1 MNKKGFTLI
10 ELLAVIVILAI
21 IALIATPIVLNII
34 NDAKEESG
42 LRSAEFYLKSL
53 ELSIAQAVLDGQNIE
68 DGTYNI
74 MPNGNLCLENYQENN
89 KQVVC
94 NDSGDGN
101 PNNNELIVEVKGK
114 VPASG
119 TIAIQNGQVGDISL
133 TLDNKIIEKNSK
145 EELVYQI
152 EKTLNNICEYKS
164 GPKGERSS
172 KYECKVD
179 PNKKPYTFYILSYLD
194 KDGKIIT
201 DKTNA
206 VSVNLIMDSNIRIGG
221 EAVKESTPSEN
232 QKGLVSWINSTDGN
246 LAPYDGEN
254 CYNEE
259 GCVTN
264 DKGPITAMNYLQ
276 ASTKDWTNVNELKIN
291 KFESCYQEDCYNSSM
306 SQPYNMYSR
315 MPYYSELWDYLRPE
329 NIWLIDYLDGTND
342 ETFGINGRTTS
353 VSGVDGY
360 WTLTS
365 NFDYPYG
372 AWYVSTGAYVT
383 NNSVADYTGVRPVI
397 NLKF

>member
-145 EELVYQI
+145 
-152 EKTLNNICEYKS
+152 KS
-164 GPKGERSS
+164 
-172 KYECKVD
+172 
-179 PNKKPYTFYILSYLD
+179 
-194 KDGKIIT
+194 
-201 DKTNA
+201 
-206 VSVNLIMDSNIRIGG
+206 
-221 EAVKESTPSEN
+221 
-232 QKGLVSWINSTDGN
+232 
-246 LAPYDGEN
+246 
-254 CYNEE
+254 
-259 GCVTN
+259 
-264 DKGPITAMNYLQ
+264 
-276 ASTKDWTNVNELKIN
+276 
-291 KFESCYQEDCYNSSM
+291 
-306 SQPYNMYSR
+306 
-315 MPYYSELWDYLRPE
+315 
-329 NIWLIDYLDGTND
+329 
-342 ETFGINGRTTS
+342 
-353 VSGVDGY
+353 
-360 WTLTS
+360 
-365 NFDYPYG
+365 
-372 AWYVSTGAYVT
+372 
-383 NNSVADYTGVRPVI
+383 
-397 NLKF
+397 